1 MAEGNNPK
9 QLTLL
14 RLLNTSFNELYNS
27 LLLNEKIEPS
37 DYLKL
42 LSIAIVLT
50 NQDEVSLKRLAYR
63 IVLKYSLNTGDYIPL
78 YDFSLNNG
86 LIPVAR
92 MIGQLIDNP
101 TAISRSSFVNEFSLS
116 FIDSFETNGLYRTE
130 QQYALSDFVKVNK
143 NKSLYVVAP
152 TSYGKS
158 DLIIN
163 EISSGNT
170 KTCILVPS
178 KSLLAQTKKRIFD
191 AGIKGV
197 DFIITHPEMYEENPN
212 AKIFLLTQERLSRL
226 LSQYRDLAFDTV
238 FVDEAHNLL
247 NKDSRSRL
255 LASVITILQFR
266 NSNTAV
272 KYLTPFI
279 NEVESIKLKF
289 TPPSDLKFS
298 IDEYVKSEFYFIA
311 DFRCEKKELSFYD
324 QFTNSFI
331 ENNANFQDYF
341 DYLFQNSANK
351 NIIYFN
357 KPTSIESFVKEMIIS
372 LPIIQNE
379 QINSAIDE
387 LSEGFSP
394 EYLIVESLKRGVV
407 YHHGSMTEP
416 VRNYVEHLF
425 RECAELKYLVSSS
438 TLLEGIN
445 MPIERLFLMCTKK
458 GIGNLTAAHFKNLVG
473 RVNRFSE
480 IFNES
485 NSNNIKKLTPEIH
498 LIGTDKYSAAKT
510 NFHKFLQNRV
520 NVRKELKDNP
530 ENVLLEVVDIV
541 DGNKKEYKDA
551 ITRLENLE
559 NGVVNDYQ
567 YKYTKTEVGNLLI
580 ANSVSEIEVFDKEL
594 EIHQTIESIEDKS
607 ITNTNQLMD
616 VIYNCFVC
624 FVEETEGDDSP
635 LLRLENQEAKTFY
648 AMLLDWKIDK
658 KPFKLMIRLFIKYWD
673 DLIQRMPN
681 FQIYVGK
688 WGDEVKRSGGHK
700 THYTQIGGK
709 TRAEKINL
717 AIVRIKEEEDFLE
730 HELLKFI
737 EILNDLN
744 KINLNFYKKVK
755 YGTTDDETI
764 KLIKIG
770 LSRGVAE
777 LLLVKYPQFV
787 LDIPNSHSKRI
798 SYLVIDEM
806 KRQEEGLL
814 QQLEVKMNVTR
825 G

>member
-9 QLTLL
+9 ELTLS
-14 RLLNTSFNELYNS
+14 RLLNTSFTELYNS
-27 LLLNEKIEPS
+27 LLLNEKIESS
-37 DYLKL
+37 DYFKL

-50 NQDEVSLKRLAYR
+50 NQDEIALKRLAYR

-101 TAISRSSFVNEFSLS
+101 KAIARSSFVNEFSLS

-130 QQYALSDFVKVNK
+130 QQYALNDFVKVNK
-143 NKSLYVVAP
+143 DESLYVVAP

-163 EISSGNT
+163 DISSGNT

-191 AGIKGV
+191 AGIEGV
-197 DFIITHPEMYEENPN
+197 DFIVTHPEMYEENPN
-212 AKIFLLTQERLSRL
+212 AKVFLLTQERLSRL
-226 LSQYRDLAFDTV
+226 LSQYRDLAFDRLY
-238 FVDEAHNLL
+238 VDEAHNLL
-247 NKDSRSRL
+247 NKDSRSHL

-279 NEVESIKLKF
+279 NEIKSIKLKF
-289 TPPSDLKFS
+289 TPSSDLKFS

-311 DFRCEKKELSFYD
+311 DFRCEKKNLSFYD

-331 ENNANFQDYF
+331 EKATNAQDHF
-341 DYLFQNSANK
+341 DYLFDNSVNK

-357 KPTSIESFVKEMIIS
+357 KPTSIESFVKEMINF
-372 LPIIQNE
+372 LPIVQNE
-379 QINSAIDE
+379 QINLAIDE
-387 LSEGFSP
+387 LSEGFAP
-394 EYLIVESLKRGVV
+394 EYLIVEGLKRGVV

-473 RVNRFSE
+473 RVNRFSQ
-480 IFNES
+480 IFSES
-485 NSNNIKKLTPEIH
+485 DYNNIKKLKPEIH
-498 LIGTDKYSAAKT
+498 LIGTDKYSAANA
-510 NFHKFLQNRV
+510 NFQKFLQNRV
-520 NVRKELKDNP
+520 NVRKKIKDKP
-530 ENVLLEVVDIV
+530 ENVLLEAVAIV
-541 DGNKKEYKDA
+541 DSNKKEYTHA

-559 NGVVNDYQ
+559 KGVVNDYQ
-567 YKYTKTEVGNLLI
+567 YQYTETEVGNLLI
-580 ANSVSEIEVFDKEL
+580 SNSVNEIEVFDKEL
-594 EIHQTIESIEDKS
+594 EIHQAIENIKDES

-616 VIYNCFVC
+616 VLYNCFVC
-624 FVEETEGDDSP
+624 FIEETEVDSP

-658 KPFKLMIRLFIKYWD
+658 KPFKLMIRLFMNYWD
-673 DLIQRMPN
+673 DLIQRIPN

-688 WGDEVKRSGGHK
+688 WGDEVRRSGGHK

-709 TRAEKINL
+709 TKAEKINL
-717 AIVRIKEEEDFLE
+717 AIVRIKEEEDFIE
-730 HELLKFI
+730 HELLRFI

-744 KINLNFYKKVK
+744 KINSNFYKKVK

-787 LDIPNSHSKRI
+787 LDIPNSQSKRI

>member
-1 MAEGNNPK
+1 MVEGNNPK

-14 RLLNTSFNELYNS
+14 RLLNTSFSELYHS
-27 LLLNEKIEPS
+27 LLLNEKIEPI
-37 DYLKL
+37 DYSKL

-50 NQDEVSLKRLAYR
+50 NQDEILLKRLAYR
-63 IVLKYSLNTGDYIPL
+63 IVLKYSLNTGDFIPL

-101 TAISRSSFVNEFSLS
+101 TSIARSSFINEFSLS
-116 FIDSFETNGLYRTE
+116 FIDSFEINGIYRTE
-130 QQYALSDFVKVNK
+130 QQYALNDFVKVNK
-143 NKSLYVVAP
+143 NESLYVVAP

-163 EISSGNT
+163 EVSSRNVR
-170 KTCILVPS
+170 TCILVPS
-178 KSLLAQTKKRIFD
+178 KSLLAQTKKRIFE
-191 AGIKGV
+191 AAIEGV
-197 DFIITHPEMYEENPN
+197 DFIVTHPEMYEENPN
-212 AKIFLLTQERLSRL
+212 AKVFLLTQERLSRL
-226 LSQYRDLAFDTV
+226 ISQYKDLAFDTV

-247 NKDSRSRL
+247 NNDSRSRL

-266 NSNTAV
+266 NNNTAV

-279 NEVESIKLKF
+279 NEIDNIKLKF

-311 DFRCEKKELSFYD
+311 DFRCVKNETLFYD

-331 ENNANFQDYF
+331 ETKSNDQDYLE
-341 DYLFQNSANK
+341 YLFHNAVSK

-357 KPTSIESFVKEMIIS
+357 KPTSIESFVKEMINS
-372 LPIIQNE
+372 LPLVKNE
-379 QINSAIDE
+379 EINSAIDE
-387 LSEGFSP
+387 LSEGFAP
-394 EYLIVESLKRGVV
+394 EYLIVEGLKRGVV

-425 RECAELKYLVSSS
+425 RECEELKYLVSSS
-438 TLLEGIN
+438 TLLEGVN

-485 NSNNIKKLTPEIH
+485 DYNNIKKLIPEIH
-498 LIGTDKYSAAKT
+498 IIGTDKYSAANA
-510 NFHKFLQNRV
+510 NFKKFLDNRV
-520 NVRKELKDNP
+520 NVRKELKDKP
-530 ENVLLEVVDIV
+530 ENVLLEAVDII
-541 DGNKKEYKDA
+541 DGNKREYTDA

-559 NGVVNDYQ
+559 RGVVNDYQ
-567 YKYTKTEVGNLLI
+567 DQYTKTEVGNLLI
-580 ANSVSEIEVFDKEL
+580 ANSVSEIKVFDKEQDIHKAIEKL
-594 EIHQTIESIEDKS
+594 EDESIN
-607 ITNTNQLMD
+607 NTNQLMD
-616 VIYNCFVC
+616 ILYNCF
-624 FVEETEGDDSP
+624 FSFIDETEVDTP
-635 LLRLENQEAKTFY
+635 LIRLENQEAKTFY
-648 AMLLDWKIDK
+648 AMLLDWRIDK
-658 KPFKLMIRLFIKYWD
+658 KPFKLMIRLFINYWD

-709 TRAEKINL
+709 TRADKINL

-737 EILNDLN
+737 EVLNDLN
-744 KINLNFYKKVK
+744 KINSNFYKKVK

-770 LSRGVAE
+770 LSRSVAE
-777 LLLVKYPQFV
+777 LLLAKYPQFV
-787 LDIPNSHSKRI
+787 LDIPNSQSKRI
-798 SYLVIDEM
+798 SYLVVDEM
-806 KRQEEGLL
+806 KRQGEGLL

>member
-1 MAEGNNPK
+1 MVEGNNPK

-27 LLLNEKIEPS
+27 LLLNEQIEPS

-101 TAISRSSFVNEFSLS
+101 TTIARSSFVNEFSLS

-130 QQYALSDFVKVNK
+130 QQYALGDFVKVNK
-143 NKSLYVVAP
+143 NESLYVVAP

-163 EISSGNT
+163 EISNANT

-191 AGIKGV
+191 TDIEGV
-197 DFIITHPEMYEENPN
+197 DFIVTHPEMYEENPN
-212 AKIFLLTQERLSRL
+212 AKVFLLTQERLSRL

-279 NEVESIKLKF
+279 NEIENIKLKF
-289 TPPSDLKFS
+289 TPPSNLKFS

-331 ENNANFQDYF
+331 ENNANAKDHFE
-341 DYLFQNSANK
+341 YLFQKSVNK

-357 KPTSIESFVKEMIIS
+357 KPTSIESFVKEMIRS

-387 LSEGFSP
+387 LSEGFAP
-394 EYLIVESLKRGVV
+394 EYLIVEGLKRGVV

-485 NSNNIKKLTPEIH
+485 DYNNIKKLTPEIH
-498 LIGTDKYSAAKT
+498 IIGTDKYSAANA
-510 NFHKFLQNRV
+510 NFQKFLKNRV
-520 NVRKELKDNP
+520 NVRKELKDKP
-530 ENVLLEVVDIV
+530 ENVLLEAVDIV
-541 DGNKKEYKDA
+541 DGNKKEYTDA

-559 NGVVNDYQ
+559 KGVVNDYQ
-567 YKYTKTEVGNLLI
+567 YQYTKTEVGNLLI

-594 EIHQTIESIEDKS
+594 EIHQTIENIEDES

-616 VIYNCFVC
+616 VVYNCFVC
-624 FVEETEGDDSP
+624 FIEETEVDSP
-635 LLRLENQEAKTFY
+635 LPRLENQEAKTFY

-658 KPFKLMIRLFIKYWD
+658 KPFKLMIRLFMNYWD
-673 DLIQRMPN
+673 DLIQRIPN

-744 KINLNFYKKVK
+744 KINSSFYKKVK

>member
-1 MAEGNNPK
+1 MVKGNNPK

-14 RLLNTSFNELYNS
+14 RLLNTSFPELYHS
-27 LLLNEKIEPS
+27 LLLNEQIEIS
-37 DYLKL
+37 DYSKL

-50 NQDEVSLKRLAYR
+50 NQDEISLKQLAYR
-63 IVLKYSLNTGDYIPL
+63 IVLKYSLNTRDYIPL

-92 MIGQLIDNP
+92 MIGQHIENS
-101 TAISRSSFVNEFSLS
+101 TAIARSSFVNDFTLS

-130 QQYALSDFVKVNK
+130 QQYALNDFVNVNK
-143 NKSLYVVAP
+143 GESLYVVAP

-163 EISSGNT
+163 EISSGNK

-191 AGIKGV
+191 AGIEGV
-197 DFIITHPEMYEENPN
+197 DFIVTHPEMFEENPN
-212 AKIFLLTQERLSRL
+212 AKVFLLTQERLSRL

-266 NSNTAV
+266 NVNTAI

-279 NEVESIKLKF
+279 NDIQSIKLKF
-289 TPPSDLKFS
+289 TTPSDLKFS

-311 DFRCEKKELSFYD
+311 DFRCYKKEFKFYD
-324 QFTNSFI
+324 QFTNRFI
-331 ENNANFQDYF
+331 ETNAHSLDHIE
-341 DYLFQNSANK
+341 YLFDNSVNK

-357 KPTSIESFVKEMIIS
+357 KPTSIESFVKEMINS
-372 LPIIQNE
+372 LPLVQNE

-387 LSEGFSP
+387 LSEGFAP
-394 EYLIVESLKRGVV
+394 EYLIVEGLKRGVV

-416 VRNYVEHLF
+416 VRNYVEYLF
-425 RECAELKYLVSSS
+425 RECAELKYIVSSS

-458 GIGNLTAAHFKNLVG
+458 GVGNLTAAHFKNLVG

-485 NSNNIKKLTPEIH
+485 DYNNIKKLIPEIH
-498 LIGTDKYSAAKT
+498 LIGTDKYSAA
-510 NFHKFLQNRV
+510 NANLHKFLKNRV
-520 NVRKELKDNP
+520 NVKKELKDKP
-530 ENVLLEVVDIV
+530 ENVLLEAVDIV
-541 DGNKKEYKDA
+541 DGNKKEYIDA

-559 NGVVNDYQ
+559 KGVVNDYQ
-567 YKYTKTEVGNLLI
+567 DQYTKTEVGNLLI

-594 EIHQTIESIEDKS
+594 EIHQAIENIEDGS
-607 ITNTNQLMD
+607 ITNTNQLID

-624 FVEETEGDDSP
+624 FIEEAKVDSP

-658 KPFKLMIRLFIKYWD
+658 KPFKLMIRLFMNYWD
-673 DLIQRMPN
+673 DLIQRIPN

-688 WGDEVKRSGGHK
+688 WGDEVKHSGGHK

-709 TRAEKINL
+709 TRTEKINL

-744 KINLNFYKKVK
+744 KVNSNFYKKVK

-777 LLLVKYPQFV
+777 LLLEKYPQFV

-798 SYLVIDEM
+798 SYLVIGEM
-806 KRQEEGLL
+806 KRQDEGLL